1 MHDRPCAHDLLW
13 GMSPAQLPAD
23 APAWARQVLEAGQPV
38 VVRRAM
44 VASGQIAVGIRGA
57 SRDQRYATLMSMDSV
72 RRRVRPEELIEGV
85 HAGDLPPLRALV
97 QLMPA
102 MDELGLDWGITGSV
116 GYQLATGIATAHANS
131 DLDLLV
137 RAPRAIT
144 RPSARELLRLLDAA
158 PCRVD
163 LQLETPAGAIALRA
177 WAGDSDRVL
186 LKCPTG
192 ARLVADPWAR
202 AEQVA

>member
-1 MHDRPCAHDLLW
+1 
-13 GMSPAQLPAD
+13 MSPAQLPAD
-23 APAWARQVLEAGQPV
+23 APAWALQVLEAGQPV

-116 GYQLATGIATAHANS
+116 GYQLATGIPAAHANS

-163 LQLETPAGAIALRA
+163 LQLETPAGAIALRE